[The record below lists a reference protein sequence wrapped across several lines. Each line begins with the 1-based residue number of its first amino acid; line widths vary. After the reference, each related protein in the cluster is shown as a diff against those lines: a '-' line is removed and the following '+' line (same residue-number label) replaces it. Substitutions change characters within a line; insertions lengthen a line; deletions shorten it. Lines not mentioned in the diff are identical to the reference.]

1 MSKEFN
7 IKAYDQWSDQYDQM
21 PNSTIAVDDRFFPAA
36 WAHLKGSVLEIGA
49 GTGRNTAKLLDL
61 GCRVTAVE
69 ISPGMLALAREKLAG
84 RAVDFVEGD
93 FLTLPL
99 RGPFDGAV
107 TSLVLEHIED
117 LPAFFRRV
125 ADLVKPGGEFFLSEI
140 HPLRIA
146 AGSQANFS
154 LPSGENV
161 RLVSYAHTEA
171 GYLAAAAACG
181 LRLIWDQDIMGDEAL
196 SRLHPGWERYL
207 GKPMLKIMGFR
218 RTAV

>member
-1 MSKEFN
+1 MREFN
-7 IKAYDQWSDQYDQM
+7 IKAYNQWSGQYDQM

-69 ISPGMLALAREKLAG
+69 ISPGMLAVAREKLSG
-84 RAVDFVEGD
+84 RAVEFLEGD
-93 FLTLPL
+93 FLSLPL
-99 RGPFDGAV
+99 TGPFGAAI

-117 LPAFFRRV
+117 LPAFFRKV
-125 ADLVKPGGEFFLSEI
+125 AHLLGPGGEFYLSEI

-161 RLVSYAHTEA
+161 RLVSYAHKEE
-171 GYLAAAAACG
+171 GYLEAARISG
-181 LRLIWDQDIMGDEAL
+181 LEPVLNQDILGDEAL
-196 SRLHPGWERYL
+196 ARLRPGWEMYV

-218 RTAV
+218 KP

>member
-1 MSKEFN
+1 MREFN
-7 IKAYDQWSDQYDQM
+7 IKAYNQWSDQYDQM

-36 WAHLKGSVLEIGA
+36 WTHLKGDVLEIGA

-84 RAVDFVEGD
+84 RAVEFVEGD
-93 FLTLPL
+93 FLTQRLP
-99 RGPFDGAV
+99 GPFDAAV
-107 TSLVLEHIED
+107 TSLVLEHIQD
-117 LPAFFRRV
+117 LPLFFSKV
-125 ADLVKPGGEFFLSEI
+125 AGLLGAGGDFYFSEI

-154 LPSGENV
+154 LPSGEIV
-161 RLVSYAHTEA
+161 KLVSFAHTEDD
-171 GYLAAAAACG
+171 YLRAAEASG
-181 LRLIWDQDIMGDEAL
+181 LRQTLNQDIAGDATL
-196 SRLHPGWERYL
+196 ARLHAGWEKYL

-218 RTAV
+218 KL